1 MNAPAA
7 SKVRQVVLTF
17 LAPGLERHTID
28 AGDVPEDFD
37 LLTEGVVDSFGLLEL
52 IGNLEQ
58 TFGVELDFEDIDAD
72 ELTVFGPFCRYVE
85 TKVEANPESSN
96 GRSPSPAAPER
107 APAPSNS
114 LTRPTSSTSRRASLL
129 RRSVGRTTARVHR
142 GHVRA
147 RDKIFS
153 LLASGAFGSFGS
165 RTVLQLPIRV
175 SGEHRIAI
183 GSDGFVG
190 ANSWLQVLETP
201 AGEDGIAISIG
212 DGVSIAGM
220 CVLSAVGA
228 IRIGNDVSFARNV
241 YVADHTHLYDDP
253 ARPVLE
259 QGVTAS
265 EAVEIGDGAWLGEN
279 VLVLPGVHI
288 GKGAVISANSVVNQ
302 DVPDHCVAAG
312 SPARVVRYFGAQP
325 SDGGSSA

>member
-1 MNAPAA
+1 MTVPAA
-7 SKVRQVVLTF
+7 SEVRQVVLTF
-17 LAPGLERHTID
+17 LATGLDRHGID
-28 AGDVPEDFD
+28 AEDVPEDFD
-37 LLTEGVVDSFGLLEL
+37 LLTEGVVDSFGLLDL

-58 TFGVELDFEDIDAD
+58 TFGVELDFEDVDAD

-85 TKVEANPESSN
+85 TRVEASPESSN
-96 GRSPSPAAPER
+96 GASPTSAAPER
-107 APAPSNS
+107 ASAPSSS
-114 LTRPTSSTSRRASLL
+114 LTRPSFSTGRRPTLL
-129 RRSVGRTTARVHR
+129 RRRVGRATVSVHR
-142 GHVRA
+142 GYARA
-147 RDKIFS
+147 RDKIYS
-153 LLASGAFGSFGS
+153 LAVSGSFGSFGH

-190 ANSWLQVLETP
+190 ASSWLQVLETP
-201 AGEDGIAISIG
+201 GEDSIAISIG
-212 DGVSIAGM
+212 NGVSIAGL

-228 IRIGNDVSFARNV
+228 IRIGNNVSFARNV

-325 SDGGSSA
+325 SDGGSPA